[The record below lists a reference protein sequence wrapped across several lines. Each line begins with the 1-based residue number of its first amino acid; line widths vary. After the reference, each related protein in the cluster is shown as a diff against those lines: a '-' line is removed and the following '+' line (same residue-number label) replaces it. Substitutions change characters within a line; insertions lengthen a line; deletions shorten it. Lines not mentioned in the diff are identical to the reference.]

1 MGADA
6 LLRRNLLIYG
16 VGGLIV
22 PFVGI
27 KLIDMILAARALGLR
42 ETKAMAKL
50 LLQSLLMLLAF
61 TLLTGLVYPF
71 AVTGIA
77 QLCCAR
83 AAGGSLI
90 YRGDRLVGSELLGQP
105 FDQPRY
111 FWSRPSAT
119 SPQPY
124 NGLASGGSNLG
135 PTNPAQIRCR
145 PGAHRRPAPDRPG
158 QHTAHSGR
166 SGHRIGQRSGSG
178 YQPGGGAYQLARVAR
193 ARGLTGAAYGI

>member
-1 MGADA
+1 
-6 LLRRNLLIYG
+6 
-16 VGGLIV
+16 
-22 PFVGI
+22 
-27 KLIDMILAARALGLR
+27 
-42 ETKAMAKL
+42 MAKL

-71 AVTGIA
+71 AVTGIV

-135 PTNPAQIRCR
+135 PTNSAQFDAVQARIDALHQIDPDNTLPIPVDLVTASASGLDPDISPAAAQ
-145 PGAHRRPAPDRPG
+145 
-158 QHTAHSGR
+158 
-166 SGHRIGQRSGSG
+166 
-178 YQPGGGAYQLARVAR
+178 YQLARVAR
-193 ARGLTGAAYGI
+193 ARGLPEQSVRDLIAAHTRLRQWGIFGEPRVNVLELNLALDER